1 MPLPKMPLRVVIVG
15 GVAGGM
21 SAATRL
27 RRLDESA
34 MITVFEKGLYVNY
47 ATSGLPYSLGG
58 VIKDD
63 NELILQTPES
73 FKALFNIDVYVNTE
87 VIDIDREGR
96 FVTVQPLRGGE
107 GSSQF
112 YYDKL
117 ILSQGAEPLRP
128 SIEGT
133 NLHHVFT
140 FQTIPD
146 LRTIRHFMSEH
157 DVRHIAIVG
166 GGFIGLETAEA
177 LNHVDREV
185 TIIEYMPQVFPP
197 IDEDMAG
204 FLHAEIRRH
213 DVRLLLNA
221 RVSKIELGRVVLSD
235 GNVVLADLVILS
247 AGTRGRTRLARES
260 GLKIGKIG
268 VAVNSSMQTSDPDI
282 YAVGDMVETYH
293 RVAKVP
299 SLLSLRGVYA
309 VGHMVETYH
318 RVEVPSQLALR
329 GPASRQGRLA
339 ADHICGKSTH
349 YRGNVGTSVC
359 KVFDLTVANTGL
371 TVKALRAMGQDPLW
385 ITIHPLDHAD
395 HYPGANSMTLKVIFE
410 NRTGR
415 LLGAQAIGASGI
427 NKRIDVL
434 STALQARMSI
444 FDLEHLELSY
454 APPYSSA
461 KDAVNVAGFVGGNV
475 LRGDVQ
481 IIHTENLEREMSGAQ
496 IVDVRSPEEF
506 HSGHV
511 PDAVNL
517 PINTLRENVS
527 TLEKGRRL
535 IVYCQEGNR
544 GYLAYRILKQKG
556 FDVVNLDGG
565 YKLLANGVTMIRPDL
580 LAKTGRS

>member
-1 MPLPKMPLRVVIVG
+1 MPLQVVIVG
-15 GVAGGM
+15 GVASGM

-27 RRLDESA
+27 RRLNETA
-34 MITVFEKGLYVNY
+34 IITVFEKGLYVSY
-47 ATSGLPYSLGG
+47 ATSGLPYCLGG

-63 NELILQTPES
+63 SALTLQTPES

-87 VIDIDREGR
+87 VVAINREGR
-96 FVTVQPLRGGE
+96 FVTVQPLGEGE

-117 ILSQGAEPLRP
+117 ILSQGAEPFQP
-128 SIEGT
+128 SIKGID
-133 NLHHVFT
+133 LHHVFT

-146 LRTIRHFMSEH
+146 LRTIRHFMLEH
-157 DVRHIAIVG
+157 EVSHIAIIG

-177 LNHVDREV
+177 LNNVDREV
-185 TIIEYMPQVFPP
+185 TIIEYMPHVFPL

-204 FLHAEIRRH
+204 FLHTEIQRH
-213 DVRLLLNA
+213 DVRILLNA
-221 RVSKIELGRVVLSD
+221 RISRIELGCVVLSD

-247 AGTRGRTRLARES
+247 AGTRANTRLAREA
-260 GLKIGKIG
+260 GLKIGKTG
-268 VAVNSSMQTSDPDI
+268 VRVNSSMQTSDPYI

-293 RVAKVP
+293 RIAKVP
-299 SLLSLRGVYA
+299 SLLSLRGIYA
-309 VGHMVETYH
+309 VGDMVETYH
-318 RVEVPSQLALR
+318 TVEVPSQLLLR
-329 GPASRQGRLA
+329 GPANRQGRLA

-349 YRGNVGTSVC
+349 YRGNLGTSVC
-359 KVFDLTVANTGL
+359 KVFDLTVASTGL
-371 TVKALRAMGQDPLW
+371 AVKALRAIGQDPLW
-385 ITIHPLDHAD
+385 VTIHPPDHAS

-410 NRTGR
+410 KRTGR
-415 LLGAQAIGASGI
+415 LLGAQAIGSSGI
-427 NKRIDVL
+427 DKRIDVL
-434 STALQARMSI
+434 STALQARMTI

-454 APPYSSA
+454 SPPYSSA

-475 LRGDVQ
+475 LRGDVH
-481 IIHTENLEREMSGAQ
+481 IIHAENLEREMSGAQ
-496 IVDVRSPEEF
+496 IVDVRSPEDF

-535 IVYCQEGNR
+535 IVYCQNGYR

-565 YKLLANGVTMIRPDL
+565 YKLLVNGVRYHDSRGSP
-580 LAKTGRS
+580 G

>member
-27 RRLDESA
+27 RRLDETA
-34 MITVFEKGLYVNY
+34 MITVFEKGLYVSC
-47 ATSGLPYSLGG
+47 ATSGLPYCLGG

-63 NELILQTPES
+63 SALTLQTAES

-87 VIDIDREGR
+87 VVDIDRKGR
-96 FVTVQPLRGGE
+96 VVTVQPLGGGE

-112 YYDKL
+112 FYDKL
-117 ILSQGAEPLRP
+117 ILSQGAEPFRP
-128 SIEGT
+128 SIEGSD
-133 NLHHVFT
+133 LHHVFT

-146 LRTIRHFMSEH
+146 LRTIRHFMLEH
-157 DVRHIAIVG
+157 EVRHVAIVG

-177 LNHVDREV
+177 LNHIDREV

-197 IDEDMAG
+197 IDEDMVG
-204 FLHAEIRRH
+204 FLHTEIRRH
-213 DVRLLLNA
+213 DVRLLLNT
-221 RVSKIELGRVVLSD
+221 RISRIEPGRVVLSD
-235 GNVVLADLVILS
+235 GNLVLADIVILS
-247 AGTRGRTRLARES
+247 AGTRANTRLAREA
-260 GLKIGKIG
+260 GLKIGKTG
-268 VAVNSSMQTSDPDI
+268 VTVNSHMQTSDLDI

-309 VGHMVETYH
+309 VGDKVETYH

-329 GPASRQGRLA
+329 GPANRQGRLA
-339 ADHICGKSTH
+339 ADHICGKSAH

-359 KVFDLTVANTGL
+359 KIFDLTVASTGL
-371 TVKALRAMGQDPLW
+371 SVKALRAMNQEPLW
-385 ITIHPLDHAD
+385 VTIHPPDHSC
-395 HYPGANSMTLKVIFE
+395 HYPGVNSMTLKVIFE
-410 NRTGR
+410 KGTGR
-415 LLGAQAIGASGI
+415 LLGAQAIGSSGI
-427 NKRIDVL
+427 DKRIDVL
-434 STALQARMSI
+434 STALQARMRI

-475 LRGDVQ
+475 LRGDVH
-481 IIHTENLEREMSGAQ
+481 IIHTENLEIEMSGAQ
-496 IVDVRSPEEF
+496 IVDVRPPEEF
-506 HSGHV
+506 NSGHV
-511 PDAVNL
+511 RGAVNL
-517 PINTLRENVS
+517 PIDTLRENVS

-535 IVYCQEGNR
+535 IVYCQVGYR

-565 YKLLANGVTMIRPDL
+565 YKLLVNGVRYHGSCGSP
-580 LAKTGRS
+580 G